1 MSDVKPSDPASAA
14 WDVLVVGKGN
24 AALCA
29 AHAAVNQGASVA
41 MLEAAPEIESGG
53 NSSFAGGVMRFAY
66 DGVEDLKKLCDLT
79 EDELKDTDWESNT
92 VDEFYDDL
100 FRVTSFRT
108 DPERQ

>member
-1 MSDVKPSDPASAA
+1 MNDVTNSGPTSAA

-41 MLEAAPEIESGG
+41 MLEAAPQEESGG

-66 DGVEDLKKLCDLT
+66 DGVEDLKALMPK
-79 EDELKDTDWESNT
+79 
-92 VDEFYDDL
+92 
-100 FRVTSFRT
+100 
-108 DPERQ
+108 PAAA